1 MNTNRKQTLAAFE
14 ELLDIMDRLRAEC
27 PWDKKQTLDSLR
39 YLTIE
44 ETYELSDAIINND
57 LDEIKK
63 ELGDILLHIVFYAKI
78 GEEKNSFNMTDVLHG
93 INEKLIRRHPH
104 IFSDVEAKTDEDVKN
119 NWEKIKMTEGRKSVL
134 EGVPNSLPAMVKAYR
149 MQEKARGIGFDWE
162 NSAQVFEKVQEEFNE
177 LMDELPKENNHE
189 NIESEFGDLLFALI
203 NWSRFIDVNPE
214 DALERT
220 NKKFKQRLQY
230 MEQKATGNNKKLHD
244 MTLAEM
250 DIWWNEAKNV

>member
-14 ELLDIMDRLRAEC
+14 ELLDIMDRLRVEC

-104 IFSDVEAKTDEDVKN
+104 IFSDVEAKTDDDVKN

-162 NSAQVFEKVQEEFNE
+162 NSDQVFEKVQEEFNE

-230 MEQKATGNNKKLHD
+230 MEQKATENNKKLHD